1 MDDLRDRFGR
11 LDRIEAP
18 DLWNEAV
25 ARSRELGVVRRRPIS
40 RTFVLVAAAL
50 LLAALAGAIAIGYW
64 LTRPAPDLLNRNV
77 ENGLIVGQSECQ
89 LVAIDPVSGETREL
103 VPSPPGCSDG
113 EHPQVRAA
121 WSADGRY
128 LAYTVTRDCGACFEE
143 TPQEL
148 LDEAGPWVYDATTG
162 ATRHLEPCPE
172 RHCDDIAIS
181 SDGSLVAYTAR
192 TAGSSTDGRFALI
205 VNDIR
210 DGGSTRRVELPEP
223 GGRPEFSPDGSRI
236 VVAVGDGV
244 VSALYV
250 VNLVGTLEATV
261 LTDNPGLVEGNPTWA
276 PDGQWVA
283 FDGYGTDGGIWV
295 VRADGTEPRLL
306 VRTTD
311 LEEVRE
317 PDWSP
322 DGTRIAFI
330 GSPISGAGG
339 TAWRLDLFTVA
350 VDGGEPSLVY
360 MEECCT
366 GDWSAPTWSP
376 DGEYI
381 AVVGGP
387 TGYTSHVALVRADG
401 TEMRVLTDFPIEL
414 DWQPIPLPSPTD

>member
-1 MDDLRDRFGR
+1 MDDLRDRFSR
-11 LDRIEAP
+11 LDRVAAP

-25 ARSRELGVVRRRPIS
+25 TRAAELGFVRRRPFS

-50 LLAALAGAIAIGYW
+50 LLAALAGAIAIGAW
-64 LTRPAPDLLNRNV
+64 LTRPAPDPFNRNV

-89 LVAIDPVSGETREL
+89 LVAVDPESGETREL
-103 VPSPPGCSDG
+103 VPSPPDCSAG

-121 WSADGRY
+121 WSADGRH
-128 LAYTVTRDCGACFEE
+128 LAYTVTRSCGACFEE
-143 TPQEL
+143 TPQEV
-148 LDEAGPWVYDATTG
+148 LDAAGPWVYDATTG
-162 ATRHLEPCPE
+162 AARHLEPCPE

-181 SDGSLVAYTAR
+181 YDGSLVAYTAF
-192 TAGSSTDGRFALI
+192 THDPATGSRFALI

-210 DGGSTRRVELPEP
+210 DGGSTRRVELPAQ

-236 VVAVGDGV
+236 VLAVGDGV
-244 VSALYV
+244 LSGLYAVTLAGALV
-250 VNLVGTLEATV
+250 ATV
-261 LTDNPGLVEGNPTWA
+261 LFDNPGLVEGNPTWA
-276 PDGQWVA
+276 PDGAWIA

-306 VRTTD
+306 VPTTD
-311 LEEVRE
+311 IEDVRE

-322 DGTRIAFI
+322 DGTTIAFI
-330 GSPISGAGG
+330 GSPISGAGAS
-339 TAWRLDLFTVA
+339 AWRLDLFTVV

-360 MEECCT
+360 AEECCT

-387 TGYTSHVALVRADG
+387 TGFTSSVALVRADG
-401 TEMRVLTDFPIEL
+401 TEMRLVTDFPIEPV
-414 DWQPIPLPSPTD
+414 WQPLPIPPED